1 MGLVGG
7 ARLADQTR
15 TGDTPERPGLRVDLF
30 LLAGQF
36 PGTDP
41 TATLHHAVTYAQA
54 AEAAGFDGVWLAEH
68 HFITYGVCPS
78 AVALAAFVL
87 GQTTRLRVGTAAAIL
102 SNRHPVALAEETAL
116 LDAVSGG
123 RFDLGVARG
132 GPWVDLEVFGTG
144 LPRYTTGFPESL
156 DLLLAAL
163 SGRDR
168 VSAHGEHFRFREVTM
183 VPRPT
188 RPLPVWVAA
197 TSPST
202 ADIAAQRGLPLL
214 LGMHDDDTAKATM
227 LARYTHTA
235 TVAGHD
241 PTSPAH
247 ASAHLI
253 HIADTVEQAKTTL
266 RAALPGWLARAH
278 EYLRIDGSPPAR
290 RDLDAYFDH
299 LLAIHPIGPP
309 ERCAQR
315 LSDTLAATG
324 ARRLLLMVEG
334 SGHPQQTLDT
344 ITRLGTEVLPALR
357 RHHPPR

>member
-1 MGLVGG
+1 M
-7 ARLADQTR
+7 
-15 TGDTPERPGLRVDLF
+15 DLF

-36 PGTDP
+36 PGADHA
-41 TATLHHAVTYAQA
+41 ATLHHAVTYARA

-78 AVALAAFVL
+78 AVALAAFLL
-87 GQTTRLRVGTAAAIL
+87 GRTSRLRVGTAAAIL

-116 LDAVSGG
+116 LDVVSGG

-144 LPRYTTGFPESL
+144 LHRWATGFPESL

-163 SGRDR
+163 SGRDH
-168 VSAHGEHFRFREVTM
+168 VGGHGEHFRFREVAI

-202 ADIAAQRGLPLL
+202 VDIAARRGLPLL

-227 LARYTHTA
+227 LARYTQTA
-235 TVAGHD
+235 AAAGHNPD
-241 PTSPAH
+241 AVAH
-247 ASAHLI
+247 ASAHLV
-253 HIADTVEQAKTTL
+253 HVADTVQQAETTL
-266 RAALPGWLARAH
+266 RAALPGWLARTR
-278 EYLRIDGSPPAR
+278 EYTRIDNRPPGR
-290 RDLDAYFDH
+290 RDLNAYLDH

-309 ERCAQR
+309 ERCTQR
-315 LSDTLAATG
+315 LSDTLNATG
-324 ARRLLLMVEG
+324 ARRLLLMIEG
-334 SGHPQQTLDT
+334 SGHPHHTLDT
-344 ITRLGTEVLPALR
+344 ITRLGTEVLPTL
-357 RHHPPR
+357 RHHPSR